1 MKKLIGR
8 PPQTQK
14 SVAAKLQI
22 HASAATAVPE
32 LPDARV
38 PGIAQFRDGFIQ
50 RNDGAER
57 EFAAYGEYVEWE
69 RGE

>member
-14 SVAAKLQI
+14 SVTAKLQI
-22 HASAATAVPE
+22 HAGAATAVPE
-32 LPDARV
+32 LPDARI
-38 PGIAQFRDGFIQ
+38 PGIAQFGDGFIQ

-57 EFAAYGEYVEWE
+57 EFTAHGEYVEWE